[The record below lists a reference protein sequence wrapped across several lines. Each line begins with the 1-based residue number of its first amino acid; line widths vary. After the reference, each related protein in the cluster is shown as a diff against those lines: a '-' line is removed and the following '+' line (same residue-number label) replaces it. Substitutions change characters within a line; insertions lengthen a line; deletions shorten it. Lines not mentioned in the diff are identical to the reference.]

1 MTRTTSYL
9 ETYIVPV
16 CRFETVSGTARIRD
30 FFGTAFFVGAGGVFL
45 TASHVISDATHA
57 TQENG
62 GFMGLCVRPPGGEAN
77 VTCPIKSIEAA
88 AAPYDVSVGTI
99 EATFPT
105 DLVLGG
111 IPASVWLEVA
121 SYGYPSTAQN
131 RSNDE
136 FWMYGRG
143 FRGYIHR
150 EVRSGQLSGS
160 PHPDAFETSF
170 SMPQGLSGSPLFVPG
185 AQNGI
190 AIGVCVG
197 VNRGET
203 TEYMFEEINANGET
217 LREKR
222 VRIEEYGLAHDLR
235 PLLSW
240 RPSSLGGRS
249 LAEAAEG

>member
-150 EVRSGQLSGS
+150 EVRSGQLYRKPS
-160 PHPDAFETSF
+160 P
-170 SMPQGLSGSPLFVPG
+170 G
-185 AQNGI
+185 
-190 AIGVCVG
+190 CV
-197 VNRGET
+197 
-203 TEYMFEEINANGET
+203 
-217 LREKR
+217 
-222 VRIEEYGLAHDLR
+222 
-235 PLLSW
+235 
-240 RPSSLGGRS
+240 
-249 LAEAAEG
+249 

>member
-1 MTRTTSYL
+1 
-9 ETYIVPV
+9 
-16 CRFETVSGTARIRD
+16 
-30 FFGTAFFVGAGGVFL
+30 
-45 TASHVISDATHA
+45 
-57 TQENG
+57 
-62 GFMGLCVRPPGGEAN
+62 
-77 VTCPIKSIEAA
+77 
-88 AAPYDVSVGTI
+88 
-99 EATFPT
+99 
-105 DLVLGG
+105 
-111 IPASVWLEVA
+111 
-121 SYGYPSTAQN
+121 
-131 RSNDE
+131 
-136 FWMYGRG
+136 
-143 FRGYIHR
+143 
-150 EVRSGQLSGS
+150 
-160 PHPDAFETSF
+160 
-170 SMPQGLSGSPLFVPG
+170 MPQGLSGSPLFVPG